1 VAVLLGGA
9 LFAAFCGAVNARLR
23 PAMETLAVSRATN
36 RISETVSQAVSGC
49 VAQQGLSYSDLV
61 TVETDESG
69 QVTSLSR
76 DLSAVSQLQAQLV
89 SEIADA
95 LDPLLE
101 ESFELP
107 LGTLTGWLALSGR
120 GPTVRVELVSAGD
133 VVVNMSYDFE
143 DAGINQTLHRVL
155 ADISVTIFLL
165 IPGETLSATVDS
177 QVCVAETVI
186 VGQVPD
192 TYLYIGNGAG

>member
-1 VAVLLGGA
+1 VLLSAA

-23 PAMETLAVSRATN
+23 PAIETLALSRTTN
-36 RISETVSQAVSGC
+36 RVSETVSQAVSDC
-49 VAQQGLSYSDLV
+49 VAAQGLTYSELV
-61 TVETDESG
+61 TVETDEAG
-69 QVTSLSR
+69 QITSLTR

-89 SEIADA
+89 SEITEA
-95 LDPLLE
+95 LDPLRE
-101 ESFELP
+101 EAFDLP

-120 GPTVRVELVSAGD
+120 GPTVRVELLSAGD
-133 VVVNMSYDFE
+133 VMVNMTYDFE

-155 ADISVTIFLL
+155 ADISVTVFLL
-165 IPGETLSATVDS
+165 IPGETMSATVDS